1 MKKAI
6 EYLQLQDVVVEFGA
20 AFKLGPIQM
29 DLKLGESIGVIG
41 KNGAGKSTWF
51 EVLSGNLDCQ
61 GSLLWKN
68 QRLSPDAATLK
79 ALIGYL
85 PQRHKLPLWATPAS
99 VVSYVAAIRG
109 DRLDK
114 NGLLE
119 RLNYWGCHLYLNK
132 PLASLSHGM
141 RKRVSLTL
149 ATMHHP
155 EILIL
160 DEPFSGLDLIYIEKL
175 KELLRQRQRQ
185 GQTTIFSTHVIP
197 FLHELSQRVLLVK
210 DGSISDITQIKEV
223 SSQALSDYIAKQ
235 LLEEAGHS

>member
-1 MKKAI
+1 MKEQI
-6 EYLQLQDVVVEFGA
+6 EYLQMQDVVVEFGT

-29 DLKLGESIGVIG
+29 DLRLGQSIGVIG

-68 QRLSPDAATLK
+68 QRLSPDAAALK
-79 ALIGYL
+79 AFIGYL

-99 VVSYVAAIRG
+99 VVSYVSAIRG
-109 DRLDK
+109 HRLDRNTLREK
-114 NGLLE
+114 LK
-119 RLNYWGCHLYLNK
+119 YWGCHLYHDK

-149 ATMHHP
+149 ATMHLP

-175 KELLRQRQRQ
+175 KDLLKQRQRQ

-197 FLHELSQRVLLVK
+197 FLHELSDSVLLVK
-210 DGSISDITQIKEV
+210 DGNITDITHKKEG
-223 SSQALSDYIAKQ
+223 SAQALSDYIAKQ
-235 LLEEAGHS
+235 LLEEADHS